1 MSDAGAIG
9 VILEDMIDILKDM
22 YDNEELSEEK
32 LKFGLII
39 IKSISDNCK
48 EQKIDLAIGQEYK
61 DYIKE
66 LMPYL

>member
-9 VILEDMIDILKDM
+9 VILEEMIDVLKYM